1 MKKQLALHLTPVLDE
16 SDRDWQLDESTRELG
31 RRKIA
36 ELRAKLKAVPRPS
49 DSPAV
54 NAPTA
59 TDGSGRKA
67 A

>member
-1 MKKQLALHLTPVLDE
+1 MKKQLALHITPALDE

-36 ELRAKLKAVPRPS
+36 ELRAKLLAVPRAF
-49 DSPAV
+49 DSAG
-54 NAPTA
+54 NSTA
-59 TDGSGRKA
+59 TVTDGSSRKA

>member
-1 MKKQLALHLTPVLDE
+1 MKNQLALHITPVLDE

-36 ELRAKLKAVPRPS
+36 ELRAKLKAVPRPF

-54 NAPTA
+54 GTTDA
-59 TDGSGRKA
+59 TDGSRRKA